1 MVLHEKVPL
10 PFVRGFCVGEVRCAR
25 NKFFTNLI
33 LSVSVGR
40 ELSVE
45 LRHQR
50 PIGAFVSAEPRHD
63 IVFKPFLSEC

>member
-33 LSVSVGR
+33 LSVSVGGH
-40 ELSVE
+40 V
-45 LRHQR
+45 
-50 PIGAFVSAEPRHD
+50 A
-63 IVFKPFLSEC
+63 IVFLKAAGKTVVPVAITHKIKELCVFGM